1 MTQAFDV
8 CIRGAGVVG
17 QTLALLLAR
26 ERLRVALVA
35 PPRPADAAPP
45 AADVRAYALNS
56 ASQKLLASLRCWPE
70 SDAATPVT
78 DMRVYGDQGGSVHFS
93 AQAQQTEA
101 LTWIVDVPALE
112 ARLADAVGFQPQ
124 IERVDSPQNAALTVV
139 CEGRASRTREEFGVN
154 YQTTPYPHTAIA
166 ARLELPAPHQQ
177 CAQQWFLPG
186 QVMAFLPIS
195 GPQGNSVALV
205 WSVPHHEV
213 PELMSLSPADFANRV
228 AAGAGLPADSLRLS
242 SERASWPLQQSRADH
257 WTGTVPTPEGQAAP
271 QTTRRWALAGD
282 AAHAVHPLAG
292 QGLNL
297 GLGDVAALARI
308 LRERDYW
315 RSVSDPKLLRRY
327 ERERKAGIWALGLAS
342 DGLQWLF
349 DHPLTP
355 LPTARNWG
363 MNQFDRSGPLKNW
376 VTRLA
381 MGLN

>member
-35 PPRPADAAPP
+35 PPRSGSAVPPAD
-45 AADVRAYALNS
+45 DVRAYALNS
-56 ASQKLLASLRCWPE
+56 ASQKLLASLRCWP
-70 SDAATPVT
+70 DAQAATPVT

-93 AQAQQTEA
+93 AQEQATEA

-124 IERVDSPQNAALTVV
+124 IECVDSPRAAALTVV

-166 ARLELPAPHQQ
+166 ARLTLPEAHQQ
-177 CAQQWFLPG
+177 CAKQWFLPG
-186 QVMAFLPIS
+186 QVMAFLPLN
-195 GPQGNSVALV
+195 GAQGNSVALV
-205 WSVPHHEV
+205 WSVPHHDV
-213 PELMSLSPADFANRV
+213 AELMSLPPTDFADRV
-228 AAGAGLPADSLRLS
+228 AAAAGLPAGALQLN
-242 SERASWPLQQSRADH
+242 SERASWPLQQSRADR
-257 WTGTVPTPEGQAAP
+257 WTGSLPSSAGKPGGS
-271 QTTRRWALAGD
+271 WALAGD

-315 RSVSDPKLLRRY
+315 RSVADPKLLRRY

-342 DGLQWLF
+342 DSLQLLF
-349 DHPLTP
+349 DHPQNL
-355 LPTARNWG
+355 LPSARNWG

-381 MGLN
+381 MGLA